1 MRFSDRTLRRFW
13 KAGRAKGIDPRSAE
27 HLKELLSA
35 LDAAASPADMA
46 QPGWDFHPLTGNLK
60 SISSSHSRRLF
71 AGRPSAL
78 RLQL

>member
-1 MRFSDRTLRRFW
+1 MRFSDRSLRRFW

-46 QPGWDFHPLTGNLK
+46 QPGWDFHPLTGNRK
-60 SISSSHSRRLF
+60 GQCRQSQGAIPPGFRVGKR
-71 AGRPSAL
+71 
-78 RLQL
+78 